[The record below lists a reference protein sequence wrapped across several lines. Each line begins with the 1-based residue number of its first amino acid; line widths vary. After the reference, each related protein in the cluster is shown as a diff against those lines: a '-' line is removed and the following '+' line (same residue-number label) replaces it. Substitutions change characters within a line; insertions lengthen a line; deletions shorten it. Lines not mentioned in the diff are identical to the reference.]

1 MIPFGLCNAP
11 SIFKRLTSS
20 VVRDMAFP
28 KSIKKIRASKCNGP
42 TSTLK
47 MNPRLVR
54 LEM

>member
-20 VVRDMAFP
+20 VVRDMALP

-47 MNPRLVR
+47 MNPPLVR